1 MSSIEIY
8 LNVNERASCS
18 LDFLAQHI
26 ELQRARRE
34 LAFSRGRMELV
45 SELANCMMTQK
56 PFKQIPALLAFGFW
70 ARKAS
75 IASMLDDFQ
84 VRLPKNAIAVGR
96 GIAFHLPP
104 ANVETIFLYS
114 WVVAFLTGNVNVV
127 RLPTTIGEIIAAVLD
142 ALLRLLKQADFA
154 DTFISYATSPD
165 INSRLSRLAD
175 IRLVWGG
182 DEKAHAFETMPLRI
196 DGKGIVFPER
206 YSYCALDGNWLLR
219 ASDGEYDA
227 VARGLYNDIFTFNQM
242 ACSSPHIIHVVGCP
256 DIHAVAVDRLM
267 RALDGVARSQRTFVD
282 TADAVTKF
290 TAATRLASE
299 GLIDRA
305 WRYSNE
311 TTAVRMLKSISCS
324 VGHGFLCISYI
335 NALDDLV
342 GFANERHQTLTHQ
355 GFRRETIEE
364 FARKTAT
371 RGLYRIVPV
380 GQALNFDVVW
390 DGHDLL
396 METAR
401 FVRVV

>member
-1 MSSIEIY
+1 MSGIEIY
-8 LNVNERASCS
+8 QNASERTSCS
-18 LDFLAQHI
+18 LDSLAQYI
-26 ELQRARRE
+26 ERQRARRE
-34 LAFSRGRMELV
+34 LAFSKGRMELV
-45 SELANCMMTQK
+45 AELANCLMKQK
-56 PFKQIPALLAFGFW
+56 PFKQIPALHAFGFW
-70 ARKAS
+70 ARKGS
-75 IASMLDDFQ
+75 IATMLDDFQ
-84 VRLPKNAIAVGR
+84 ARLPKRAIAVGR

-104 ANVETIFLYS
+104 MNVETIFLYS

-127 RLPTTIGEIIAAVLD
+127 RLPTTISETITSVLD
-142 ALLRLLKQADFA
+142 ALLGLLKQADFA
-154 DTFISYATSPD
+154 DTFISYAASPD

-175 IRLVWGG
+175 IRLLWGG
-182 DEKAHAFETMPLRI
+182 DEKAQAFENMPLRI

-206 YSYCALDGNWLLR
+206 YSYCVLGGNWLLR
-219 ASDGEYDA
+219 LSEVEYDA
-227 VARGLYNDIFTFNQM
+227 VARGLYNDIFMFNQM

-256 DIHAVAVDRLM
+256 DNHAIAVDRLM
-267 RALDGVARSQRTFVD
+267 RALDGIAKSQRTIVD
-282 TADAVTKF
+282 TADAITKF

-311 TTAVRMLKSISCS
+311 TTAVRMLKSTSCS

-335 NALDDLV
+335 EELDDLV

-355 GFRRETIEE
+355 GFSRETIDA

-371 RGLYRIVPV
+371 RGLYRLVPV